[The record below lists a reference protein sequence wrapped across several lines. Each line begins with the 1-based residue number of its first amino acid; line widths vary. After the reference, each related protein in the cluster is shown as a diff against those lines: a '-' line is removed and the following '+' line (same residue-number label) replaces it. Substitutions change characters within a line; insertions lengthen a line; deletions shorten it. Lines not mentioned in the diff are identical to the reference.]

1 MTLPHPTKIWLVA
14 LIILPLAYNPLSRWQ
29 YEPDKVALLL
39 AFTGLLLGVA
49 FWWGAISKP
58 SKNHTEKWLAAFLL
72 VNLLAVFGSDM
83 PNWALWGDPAWRNG
97 FLLTFASAIVFGLA
111 RRQLFSTD
119 TQRRLLQTIV
129 WTSALVSIYGILEQL
144 RLNPLINDEDTV
156 RASATL
162 AHANLLALYLAM
174 TIPLTLTLMLNRW
187 LRREMGV
194 MILLGQGACLVF
206 TYSRAGWL
214 AALAGISIWIGF
226 WLWNRGRQHLARL
239 LLIGTIAGLI
249 ALFVLSMLPPLPSD
263 APHTL
268 QTLTN
273 MFRWKGATAQIR
285 FLGWEAAVDAIQ
297 ARPILGYG
305 PASYGMVLEWH
316 LPPELAPFGGAE
328 ALGGRPHNRLI
339 EVGIETGGVGLVV
352 YIGLLVALFLPLGRQ
367 VIKQPPE
374 NNGALKIGL
383 LAALS
388 ANVVGTQLSFES
400 AATVFLF
407 WVLAGVA
414 HAETPPIE
422 IMPVTRWQP
431 LIGAGIAGLGLL
443 AMGLIIVP
451 DMLAYRGE
459 SQCGKSADCDPAQT
473 LQWAVDLSPTPEI
486 FEMALGN
493 AYAVSN
499 HDWQAGG
506 DTLQKLVDRYPTIVQ
521 FRQAYALYLR
531 RWSAAEQNNEIAAD
545 AIDEYSHALVLS
557 PRDPDL
563 WLDRG
568 LVWLQMGEPNF
579 ALVDFQQANT
589 LLDDYTRYYGAMSVY
604 ASMQGD
610 VAAAQTWQQL
620 ALDAQR
626 KWDNWVWRR

>member
-1 MTLPHPTKIWLVA
+1 MTLPPPTKLWLAA
-14 LIILPLAYNPLSRWQ
+14 LIILPLAFNPISRWQ

-39 AFTGLLLGVA
+39 AFTGLLLGAA
-49 FWWGAISKP
+49 FWRGAIPKP
-58 SKNHTEKWLAAFLL
+58 SKNHTEKWFVVFLL

-97 FLLTFASAIVFGLA
+97 FLLTLASAILFGLA

-119 TQRRLLQTIV
+119 TQRRLLQTVV
-129 WTSALVSIYGILEQL
+129 WTSAMVSIYGILEQL

-174 TIPLTLTLMLNRW
+174 TIPLTFTLMLNQW
-187 LRREMGV
+187 LRREIGV
-194 MILLGQGACLVF
+194 VILLGQGVCLIF

-214 AALAGISIWIGF
+214 ATLASVCIFAGL
-226 WLWNRGRQHLARL
+226 WLMNRGRKNLARL
-239 LLIGTIAGLI
+239 VLMGTTAGLI
-249 ALFVLSMLPPLPSD
+249 VLFVLSMLPPLPSH

-285 FLGWEAAVDAIQ
+285 FLGWEAAADAIQ
-297 ARPILGYG
+297 ERPILGYG

-352 YIGLLVALFLPLGRQ
+352 YIGLLVALFLPLVRRISKSSQ
-367 VIKQPPE
+367 SE
-374 NNGALKIGL
+374 NSVKIGL

-388 ANVVGTQLSFES
+388 ANLVGTQLSFES

-407 WVLAGVA
+407 WMLAGMA
-414 HAETPPIE
+414 HAEA
-422 IMPVTRWQP
+422 MPVGVMSVTRRQP
-431 LIGAGIAGLGLL
+431 IIGVGIAGLGLL
-443 AMGLIIVP
+443 TMGLIIVP

-493 AYAVSN
+493 AYAASN
-499 HDWQAGG
+499 DDWQAGG
-506 DTLQKLVDRYPTIVQ
+506 NVLQKLVGRYPTIVQ
-521 FRQAYALYLR
+521 FRRAYALYLR

-545 AIDEYSHALVLS
+545 SIDEYSHTLVLS
-557 PRDPDL
+557 RHDPDL

-579 ALVDFQQANT
+579 ALADFQQANM
-589 LLDDYTRYYGAMSVY
+589 LLGDYPRYYGAMSVY

-610 VAAAQTWQQL
+610 VAAAQEWQQL

>member
-1 MTLPHPTKIWLVA
+1 MTLPPPTKLWLAA
-14 LIILPLAYNPLSRWQ
+14 LIILPLAFNPISRWQ

-39 AFTGLLLGVA
+39 AFTGLLLGAA
-49 FWWGAISKP
+49 FWRGAIPKP
-58 SKNHTEKWLAAFLL
+58 SKNHTEKWFVVFLL

-97 FLLTFASAIVFGLA
+97 FLLTLASALIFGLA

-119 TQRRLLQTIV
+119 TQRRLLQTVV
-129 WTSALVSIYGILEQL
+129 WTSAMVSIYGILEQL

-174 TIPLTLTLMLNRW
+174 TMPLPLTLMLNRW
-187 LRREMGV
+187 MKLKIGMA
-194 MILLGQGACLVF
+194 ILLGQGTCLIF

-214 AALAGISIWIGF
+214 AALAGISIWGEL
-226 WLWNRGRQHLARL
+226 WLWNRGRKNLARL
-239 LLIGTIAGLI
+239 LLIGTIGGLVT
-249 ALFVLSMLPPLPSD
+249 LFVLSMLPPLPSH
-263 APHTL
+263 APHSL

-297 ARPILGYG
+297 ERPILGYG

-352 YIGLLVALFLPLGRQ
+352 YIGLLAALFLPLIRQ
-367 VIKQPPE
+367 VKQPPE
-374 NNGALKIGL
+374 NNGAQKIGL

-388 ANVVGTQLSFES
+388 ANVVGTQFSFEG

-407 WVLAGVA
+407 WVLAGMA
-414 HAETPPIE
+414 HPEA
-422 IMPVTRWQP
+422 MPMEVMSVTRRQP
-431 LIGAGIAGLGLL
+431 IIGVGIAGLGLL

-451 DMLAYRGE
+451 DVLAYRGE

-473 LQWAVDLSPTPEI
+473 LQWAVDLSLTPEI
-486 FEMALGN
+486 FEMALAN
-493 AYAVSN
+493 AYATSGD
-499 HDWQAGG
+499 DWQAGG
-506 DTLQKLVDRYPTIVQ
+506 NVLQKLVDRYPTIVQ

-557 PRDPDL
+557 LRDPDL

-568 LVWLQMGEPNF
+568 LVWLQMGEPSF
-579 ALVDFQQANT
+579 ALADFQQANM
-589 LLDDYTRYYGAMSVY
+589 LLDDYPRYYGAMSVY

-610 VAAAQTWQQL
+610 VVAAQTWQQL
-620 ALDAQR
+620 ALEAQE

>member
-1 MTLPHPTKIWLVA
+1 MTLPPPTKLWLAA

-29 YEPDKVALLL
+29 YEPDKIALLL
-39 AFTGLLLGVA
+39 AFTGVLLGSA
-49 FWWGAISKP
+49 FWWGAIPQP
-58 SKNHTEKWLAAFLL
+58 SKNYVEKWLVAFLL
-72 VNLLAVFGSDM
+72 VNLLAVFGSEL
-83 PNWALWGDPAWRNG
+83 PHWGLWGDPAWRNG
-97 FLLTFASAIVFGLA
+97 FLLSLASAILFGLA
-111 RRQLFSTD
+111 RRQLSSTD
-119 TQRRLLQTIV
+119 TQRRLLQTVV
-129 WTSALVSIYGILEQL
+129 WTSALVSLYGILEQL

-174 TIPLTLTLMLNRW
+174 TIPLSLTLMLNRW
-187 LRREMGV
+187 LRLEIGV
-194 MILLGQGACLVF
+194 VILLGQGVCLVF

-214 AALAGISIWIGF
+214 ATLAGSCIFAGL
-226 WLWNRGRQHLARL
+226 WLMNRGRKNLARL
-239 LLIGTIAGLI
+239 LLIGTTAGLI
-249 ALFVLSMLPPLPSD
+249 VLFVLSMLPPLPSN
-263 APHTL
+263 APHAL

-297 ARPILGYG
+297 ERPILGYG

-316 LPPELAPFGGAE
+316 LPPDLAPFGGAE

-352 YIGLLVALFLPLGRQ
+352 YIGLLVALFIPLIRQ
-367 VIKQPPE
+367 VLTSAPSG
-374 NNGALKIGL
+374 NSLKIGL

-388 ANVVGTQLSFES
+388 ANVVATQFSFEG

-407 WVLAGVA
+407 WVLAGMA
-414 HAETPPIE
+414 HAEA
-422 IMPVTRWQP
+422 MPMEVMSVSRRQP
-431 LIGAGIAGLGLL
+431 LIGAGIVGLGLL
-443 AMGLIIVP
+443 AMGLVIIP

-486 FEMALGN
+486 FEMALAN
-493 AYAVSN
+493 AYATSSD
-499 HDWQAGG
+499 DWQAGG

-531 RWSAAEQNNEIAAD
+531 RWSADEQNNEIAAD
-545 AIDEYSHALVLS
+545 SIDEYSHVLALS

-568 LVWLQMGEPNF
+568 LVWLQMGEPSF
-579 ALVDFQQANT
+579 ALADFQRANT

-604 ASMQGD
+604 TSMQGD
-610 VAAAQTWQQL
+610 VTAARAWQQL
-620 ALDAQR
+620 ARDAQR